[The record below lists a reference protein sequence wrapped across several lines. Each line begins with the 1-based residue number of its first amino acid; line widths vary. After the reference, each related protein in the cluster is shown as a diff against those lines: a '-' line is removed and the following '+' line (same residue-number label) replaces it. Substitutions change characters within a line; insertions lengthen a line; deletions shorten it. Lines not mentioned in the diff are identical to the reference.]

1 MRRQNAWQKK
11 KDMKK
16 VFVAIKNTFLAI
28 LKGELLLRMRLDKYF
43 IHIAYTFLL
52 VWLII
57 LYSMMVQNTLAKV
70 ESNRSAVNDLKIF
83 HAQKTVKLVS
93 LGRLQ
98 TVEKLLKEQGSE
110 ITLPEK
116 PANRL
121 EE

>member
-1 MRRQNAWQKK
+1 
-11 KDMKK
+11 MKK
-16 VFVAIKNTFLAI
+16 VLVAIKNTFLAI

-116 PANRL
+116 PANKL
-121 EE
+121 DD

>member
-1 MRRQNAWQKK
+1 
-11 KDMKK
+11 MKK
-16 VFVAIKNTFLAI
+16 VFVAIKNTLMVI

>member
-1 MRRQNAWQKK
+1 
-11 KDMKK
+11 MKK
-16 VFVAIKNTFLAI
+16 VFVAIKNTIMAI

-116 PANRL
+116 PANKL
-121 EE
+121 DD

>member
-1 MRRQNAWQKK
+1 
-11 KDMKK
+11 MKK
-16 VFVAIKNTFLAI
+16 VFVAIKNTVMAI

-116 PANRL
+116 PANKL
-121 EE
+121 DE

>member
-1 MRRQNAWQKK
+1 
-11 KDMKK
+11 MKR
-16 VFVAIKNTFLAI
+16 VLTGIKNTFMAI

>member
-1 MRRQNAWQKK
+1 
-11 KDMKK
+11 MKK
-16 VFVAIKNTFLAI
+16 VFVAIKNTVMAI
-28 LKGELLLRMRLDKYF
+28 LKGELLLRMQIDKYF

-57 LYSMMVQNTLAKV
+57 LYSMMVQNTLATV
-70 ESNRSAVNDLKIF
+70 ERNRSAVNDLKIF
-83 HAQKTVKLVS
+83 HAQKTVKLVG

-98 TVEKLLKEQGSE
+98 TVEKLLREQGSE

-116 PANRL
+116 PADRI

>member
-1 MRRQNAWQKK
+1 
-11 KDMKK
+11 MKK
-16 VFVAIKNTFLAI
+16 VLVAIKNTFLAI

-116 PANRL
+116 PANKL
-121 EE
+121 DE

>member
-1 MRRQNAWQKK
+1 
-11 KDMKK
+11 MKK
-16 VFVAIKNTFLAI
+16 MFVAIKNTLMAI

>member
-1 MRRQNAWQKK
+1 M
-11 KDMKK
+11 
-16 VFVAIKNTFLAI
+16 AI

-116 PANRL
+116 PANKL
-121 EE
+121 DD

>member
-1 MRRQNAWQKK
+1 
-11 KDMKK
+11 MKK
-16 VFVAIKNTFLAI
+16 VFVAIKNTLMAI

>member
-1 MRRQNAWQKK
+1 
-11 KDMKK
+11 MKK
-16 VFVAIKNTFLAI
+16 VFVAIKNTLMAI

-121 EE
+121 DD

>member
-1 MRRQNAWQKK
+1 
-11 KDMKK
+11 MKK

>member
-1 MRRQNAWQKK
+1 
-11 KDMKK
+11 MKK
-16 VFVAIKNTFLAI
+16 VFVAIKNTIMAI

-98 TVEKLLKEQGSE
+98 TVERLLKEQGSE

-116 PANRL
+116 PANKL
-121 EE
+121 DE

>member
-1 MRRQNAWQKK
+1 
-11 KDMKK
+11 MKR
-16 VFVAIKNTFLAI
+16 VLTGIKNTFMAI

-116 PANRL
+116 PANKL
-121 EE
+121 DD

>member
-1 MRRQNAWQKK
+1 
-11 KDMKK
+11 
-16 VFVAIKNTFLAI
+16 
-28 LKGELLLRMRLDKYF
+28 MRLDKYF